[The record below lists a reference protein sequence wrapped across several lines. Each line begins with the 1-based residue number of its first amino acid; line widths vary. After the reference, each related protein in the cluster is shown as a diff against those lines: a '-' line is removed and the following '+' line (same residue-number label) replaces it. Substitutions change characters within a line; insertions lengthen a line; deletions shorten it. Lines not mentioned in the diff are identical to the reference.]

1 MNRKSFTLPPADGEL
16 ARLVEAMC
24 DGAITAAERDRL
36 ESLLAADRDAML
48 YYVAFFDMHAEVQ
61 WLMRDEDAEVAS
73 KARTDDPA
81 AWAKSEHEDETS
93 DNWGDRP
100 TVADD
105 LLSLPPIVV
114 DVSPRRES
122 LFSGLFTPGGF
133 VFSYGAS
140 AVLLLIALLIGW
152 SLKISH
158 DNRAEHTASGPR
170 PSASPIQA
178 NAAPAIVGR
187 ITDMVD
193 CRWSNSKTE
202 AIRREVALGQGFSLS
217 TGLLEITYDTG
228 AKVILQGPCAYR
240 INSAC
245 GGFLALGRLTAR
257 VEKKAAIKE
266 GSGNIHHSSS
276 IKRHSPNP
284 LFAVQTPTATVT
296 DLGTEFGVEVSAEG
310 RTDARVFEGAIR
322 VATEA
327 GKGDRRQDRI
337 CRQGEAV
344 RVVPGKSAIRVIGE
358 KEASGAGYSRAMPA
372 RASAVECRSYA
383 QMVLSLR
390 PVIYYRMERPV
401 GRVDPRLALDS
412 APGAH
417 HGQLH
422 VASDIFGGSPYR
434 MGRFGDSLDYRSC
447 RGMSVSDYPVIA
459 GSRISASLWV
469 MVTGPDYYSAF
480 ASNWGAKD
488 GTQFMLGLLDG
499 DGRLAARVA
508 QPAGGLVEIRDAAM
522 FPLSVWSHVAV
533 VADNDGVRLY
543 RDGRRVAVGR
553 FGGASASPAVAAK
566 QAAGKTAPPTA
577 KEQHNGPIEIRI
589 DEFAVFSQSL
599 SDEMIRQLY
608 HGGPQRSDMPG
619 STRKK

>member
-1 MNRKSFTLPPADGEL
+1 MKSTASLVILLSLGLAVCPP
-16 ARLVEAMC
+16 
-24 DGAITAAERDRL
+24 T
-36 ESLLAADRDAML
+36 SFAADRDAML

-434 MGRFGDSLDYRSC
+434 MGRFGDSLDWEIRCEMDESMSLTPLLLEPLVENAVKHGV
-447 RGMSVSDYPVIA
+447 REKTGGGRVTVAIGLDGGEIHFRVADDGVGMSAERLREVLADGAEGIGLRNIRRRLQLEYRRTLHISSRPGEGTTVWFSLPLPEGARPGNYTGG
-459 GSRISASLWV
+459 GSPHDPS
-469 MVTGPDYYSAF
+469 
-480 ASNWGAKD
+480 
-488 GTQFMLGLLDG
+488 
-499 DGRLAARVA
+499 
-508 QPAGGLVEIRDAAM
+508 PAG
-522 FPLSVWSHVAV
+522 
-533 VADNDGVRLY
+533 
-543 RDGRRVAVGR
+543 
-553 FGGASASPAVAAK
+553 
-566 QAAGKTAPPTA
+566 
-577 KEQHNGPIEIRI
+577 
-589 DEFAVFSQSL
+589 
-599 SDEMIRQLY
+599 
-608 HGGPQRSDMPG
+608 
-619 STRKK
+619 